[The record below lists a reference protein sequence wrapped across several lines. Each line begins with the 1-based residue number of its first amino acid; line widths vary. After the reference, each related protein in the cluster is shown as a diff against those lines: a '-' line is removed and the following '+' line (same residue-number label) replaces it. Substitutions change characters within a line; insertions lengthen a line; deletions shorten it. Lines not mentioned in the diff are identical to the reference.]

1 MSKITEED
9 FIRFLSEEEYKELQ
23 KRYKEMKE
31 FENEMAKRVAIRK
44 TITLYAKDTLQELT
58 GIFRECDKA
67 ISIVKNRCSET

>member
-1 MSKITEED
+1 MPRK
-9 FIRFLSEEEYKELQ
+9 RGGFLNKEEYKELQ

-44 TITLYAKDTLQELT
+44 TITLYAMDTLQELT
-58 GIFRECDKA
+58 GIFREYDKA